1 MFIFWSLSSFLAL
14 TSGLWESDK
23 REWEGILLI
32 FSKLLLVKS
41 NLDFSCFFIGLAQA
55 NVS

>member
-41 NLDFSCFFIGLAQA
+41 NLDFSWFFIGLAQA